1 MELYNFGLDNEQW
14 CQFKN
19 VIESE
24 IKIQL
29 NDITVIC
36 DRYALYGYVTV
47 HHGDNMTSYIHNR
60 WGDRL
65 FITGDMED
73 MNCVRNIIYT
83 LTEQLHII
91 RAH

>member
-1 MELYNFGLDNEQW
+1 MALYNFGLNNEQW
-14 CQFKN
+14 SQFKK

-24 IKIQL
+24 ITAHL
-29 NDITVIC
+29 NNTTVIC
-36 DRYALYGYVTV
+36 DRYALYGYVAV
-47 HHGDNMTSYIHNR
+47 HHNDTMTSYIHNR

-65 FITGDMED
+65 FITGDIED
-73 MNCVRNIIYT
+73 MNCVPNIIYT